1 MKKIGIVLGAAAI
14 ATLAGCKDPSYN
26 SKWNKKPQEVK
37 NVPVATPAEPA
48 PAPSV
53 KAPEAVVRQPVE
65 IEPVEKSCS
74 CPPGATHTEPC
85 ACGAADCS
93 CKVVTPAP
101 VKPAEP
107 ESVVYIVQRND
118 TLSKISKKYNI
129 KMAAIYRLN
138 PSLKGDA
145 IRIGQKL
152 NLPAGTEV
160 GEQKAPETAKPAA
173 KKVYTPY
180 AGATKEYVVKSGDT
194 LGAIAYGNGINI
206 RQLKELNGLSSDVL
220 RIGQKLLVPAEG
232 KAAAAVKKPVEP
244 AAKPAAAKPAA
255 AVKKVEP
262 APAAAPEV
270 VEPALAAVAPE
281 AAEPAPAAAPE
292 AVEPAAAA
300 DAATTSYVVQE
311 GDDMTS
317 VSISWG
323 VSSAQIRELNNLGDN
338 DQLKPG
344 QVIKL
349 PADAQQ

>member
-37 NVPVATPAEPA
+37 NVPVEEGQTAVKPVEPA
-48 PAPSV
+48 AKPADKVNETP
-53 KAPEAVVRQPVE
+53 VVVE
-65 IEPVEKSCS
+65 TIEPKGCT
-74 CPPGATHTEPC
+74 CPAGTKHTEPC
-85 ACGAADCS
+85 ACGAADCR
-93 CKVVTPAP
+93 CEVVAPAP

-118 TLSKISKKYNI
+118 TLSKISKKFNV
-129 KMAAIYRLN
+129 KMSAIYKLN

-152 NLPAGTEV
+152 NLPAGIDV
-160 GEQKAPETAKPAA
+160 GEQKAPEVAKPA
-173 KKVYTPY
+173 KKAYAPYT
-180 AGATKEYVVKSGDT
+180 GATREYVVKSGDT

-206 RQLKELNGLSSDVL
+206 RQLKELNGLSSDML
-220 RIGQKLLVPAEG
+220 RIGQKLLVPADG
-232 KAAAAVKKPVEP
+232 KAVA
-244 AAKPAAAKPAA
+244 AAAKPAPAKKAEPAVA
-255 AVKKVEP
+255 AKKVEP
-262 APAAAPEV
+262 APAASVEPEV
-270 VEPALAAVAPE
+270 VAEPAD
-281 AAEPAPAAAPE
+281 AEPAPVVE
-292 AVEPAAAA
+292 ADAA
-300 DAATTSYVVQE
+300 DAVAPVAAEPATTSYVVQE

-323 VSSAQIRELNNLGDN
+323 VSAAQIRELNNLGDN